1 MGRRGSIGAR
11 LLLAITLL
19 TAMPTTPLPPAETPP
34 ASKLPAFERTLRPWG
49 WYETMTEA
57 PGYKVKRIGVAPGQ
71 QLSLQKHHHRA
82 EHWVGV
88 VGVGRVTV
96 GERTLDLL
104 PGQHIDIALGEVHRL
119 ANPGQGS
126 LEIIEV
132 QFGAYLGEDDIVR
145 LQDVY
150 GRA

>member
-1 MGRRGSIGAR
+1 
-11 LLLAITLL
+11 
-19 TAMPTTPLPPAETPP
+19 MPTTTPP
-34 ASKLPAFERTLRPWG
+34 SAVAATDATPSLERTLRPWG
-49 WYETMTEA
+49 WYETLTEA
-57 PGYKVKRIGVAPGQ
+57 PGYKVKLIGVAPGQ
-71 QLSLQKHHHRA
+71 QLSLQKHHQRA

-88 VGVGRVTV
+88 VGCGRVTV
-96 GERTLDLL
+96 GERVLDLA

-119 ANPGQGS
+119 ANPGPGP